1 MTFVPHILA
10 MALGAGGPAA
20 QAPEPG
26 TVKCRPAPYM
36 VSDRAAERPAK
47 LTLAYGPASGGTARS
62 GQPCILMRH
71 GVLARHGSE
80 DAQAVGAG
88 DRR

>member
-1 MTFVPHILA
+1 MAFVPHLLV
-10 MALGAGGPAA
+10 MAIGAGGPAA

-36 VSDRAAERPAK
+36 VSDRVASRPAK
-47 LTLAYGPASGGTARS
+47 LTLAYGSPRAGTARG

-71 GVLARHGSE
+71 GAGGALAGE
-80 DAQAVGAG
+80 TDA
-88 DRR
+88 RR